1 MRELPQPKAED
12 FDLATVLHALGDP
25 VRLELLRR
33 LAADGQ
39 TSCLPDGITVPRS
52 TLSNHWRIMR
62 EAGIT
67 STRVNGKNRLMIL
80 RRSELES
87 RFPQLL
93 GAILGGPDQPAGD
106 A

>member
-33 LAADGQ
+33 LAADGW

-52 TLSNHWRIMR
+52 TLSNHWRILR

-67 STRVNGKNRLMIL
+67 ETRIDGKNRLMIL
-80 RRSELES
+80 RRSELDS
-87 RFPQLL
+87 RFPGFLD
-93 GAILGGPDQPAGD
+93 AVLGGSAPA
-106 A
+106 